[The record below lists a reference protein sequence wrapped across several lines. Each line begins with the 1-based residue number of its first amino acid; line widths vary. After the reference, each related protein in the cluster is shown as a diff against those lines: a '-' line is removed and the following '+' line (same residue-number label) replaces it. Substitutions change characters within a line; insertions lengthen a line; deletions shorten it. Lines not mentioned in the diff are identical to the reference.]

1 MDKMSNSGD
10 RPCARPGCTK
20 RVPATGPKYH
30 SNSCK
35 SAASRERR
43 RAEKAAQ
50 SSTGQ
55 RPGTIVNRSTSPS
68 TIETQR
74 LTELSDKFGTI
85 AQELQALSTAQIAV
99 VAEHRILRQILE
111 HTIPQAVAG
120 DRSQLAALVAG
131 FDAIK
136 HSQSLLHSERESLT
150 RDLQQ
155 LHVEQSALRK
165 EQSALLAERDELRA
179 QREEQSKPWD
189 SLHAEC
195 SSLRTE
201 ASLLVAERDALKA
214 QREEQSKRW
223 DSLHAEYSALRTEA
237 SLLVAERDALKAQQ
251 EEQSKRWDSLHA
263 ECSAL
268 QHDLTSLMRERNEL
282 RAKQEELRR
291 STPQDT
297 ESSLVCVAEQ
307 SKHPPEIDWEELAY
321 EQREAYSS
329 LFEDMRLQFLR
340 LLPLIPKGAGP
351 LASWSTT
358 SIESHSYWKHW
369 LVPLLGP
376 QLEQSV
382 KNTGITSPQEIIAR
396 VNRMLPYAVLAA
408 QLYLSEIIIRPARAP
423 SSDTKISQWIVASM
437 RAAPMLYPP
446 QFLSVA
452 EQDPT
457 MLSLA
462 TVNAMTAIHRQLL
475 VLNQSLPPG

>member
-1 MDKMSNSGD
+1 MDRMSNSGD

-99 VAEHRILRQILE
+99 VAEHRILRQLLE

-155 LHVEQSALRK
+155 LHAEQSALRK

-179 QREEQSKPWD
+179 QREEQSKRWD

-195 SSLRTE
+195 SALRTE
-201 ASLLVAERDALKA
+201 ASLLVAERDELKA

-223 DSLHAEYSALRTEA
+223 DSLHAE
-237 SLLVAERDALKAQQ
+237 
-251 EEQSKRWDSLHA
+251 
-263 ECSAL
+263 CSAL
-268 QHDLTSLMRERNEL
+268 QQDLNSLMRERDEL

-297 ESSLVCVAEQ
+297 ESSLVCIADQ
-307 SKHPPEIDWEELAY
+307 SKHPSEIDWEELAY

-475 VLNQSLPPG
+475 VLNQSLPTG

>member
-1 MDKMSNSGD
+1 MDKMSSSGD

-35 SAASRERR
+35 SAASRERK

-50 SSTGQ
+50 SSTDQ
-55 RPGTIVNRSTSPS
+55 RPATPVNKSTSPL
-68 TIETQR
+68 TIEPQW
-74 LTELSDKFGTI
+74 LTALSDKFGTI
-85 AQELQALSTAQIAV
+85 AQELQALTTAQGAV
-99 VAEHRILRQILE
+99 VSEHRILRQLLE
-111 HTIPQAVAG
+111 HTIPQVVAG
-120 DRSQLAALVAG
+120 DRSQLAALIAG

-136 HSQSLLHSERESLT
+136 HSQSLLQSERESLSK
-150 RDLQQ
+150 DWQQ
-155 LHVEQSALRK
+155 LHAEQSALRK
-165 EQSALLAERDELRA
+165 EQSTLVAERDELRA
-179 QREEQSKPWD
+179 QREEQSRRWN

-195 SSLRTE
+195 DVLRAE
-201 ASLLVAERDALKA
+201 ASLLVAERDGLKA
-214 QREEQSKRW
+214 QLEEQSKRW
-223 DSLHAEYSALRTEA
+223 NSLQT
-237 SLLVAERDALKAQQ
+237 
-251 EEQSKRWDSLHA
+251 

-268 QHDLTSLMRERNEL
+268 QQDLNSLMRERDEL
-282 RAKQEELRR
+282 RAKQEELRC

-297 ESSLVCVAEQ
+297 ETSLVCIAEQ
-307 SKHPPEIDWEELAY
+307 SKRPSEMDWEGLVY
-321 EQREAYSS
+321 EQRDAYSF

-351 LASWSTT
+351 LPSWSTT

-369 LVPLLGP
+369 LVPLLGT

-382 KNTGITSPQEIIAR
+382 RNTGLTSPQEVIAR

-408 QLYLSEIIIRPARAP
+408 QLYLSEIIIRPARKP
-423 SSDTKISQWIVASM
+423 SSATKISQWVLASM
-437 RAAPMLYPP
+437 RAAPLLYPP

-462 TVNAMTAIHRQLL
+462 TVTAMTAIHRQLL
-475 VLNQSLPPG
+475 VLSQSLPTE

>member
-1 MDKMSNSGD
+1 MDRMSNSGD

-74 LTELSDKFGTI
+74 LTELSVKFGTI

-99 VAEHRILRQILE
+99 VAEHRILRQLLE

-155 LHVEQSALRK
+155 LHAEQSALRK

-179 QREEQSKPWD
+179 QREEQSKRWD

-195 SSLRTE
+195 SALRTE
-201 ASLLVAERDALKA
+201 ASLLVAERDELKA

-223 DSLHAEYSALRTEA
+223 DSLHAE
-237 SLLVAERDALKAQQ
+237 
-251 EEQSKRWDSLHA
+251 
-263 ECSAL
+263 CSAL
-268 QHDLTSLMRERNEL
+268 QQDLNSLMRERDEL

-297 ESSLVCVAEQ
+297 ESSLVCIADQ
-307 SKHPPEIDWEELAY
+307 SKHPSEIDWEELAY

-475 VLNQSLPPG
+475 VLNQSLPTG

>member
-55 RPGTIVNRSTSPS
+55 RPGTTVNRSTSPS
-68 TIETQR
+68 TVESQQ

-99 VAEHRILRQILE
+99 VAEHRILRQLLE

-155 LHVEQSALRK
+155 LHAEQSALRK

-179 QREEQSKPWD
+179 QREEQSKRWD

-201 ASLLVAERDALKA
+201 ASLLVAERDELKA

-223 DSLHAEYSALRTEA
+223 DSLHAE
-237 SLLVAERDALKAQQ
+237 
-251 EEQSKRWDSLHA
+251 
-263 ECSAL
+263 CSAL
-268 QHDLTSLMRERNEL
+268 QQELDSLMREREEL

-297 ESSLVCVAEQ
+297 ESSLVCIADQ
-307 SKHPPEIDWEELAY
+307 SKHPSEIDWEELAY

-358 SIESHSYWKHW
+358 SIERHSYWKHW

-382 KNTGITSPQEIIAR
+382 RNTGITSPQEIIAR

-408 QLYLSEIIIRPARAP
+408 QLYLSELIIRPARKP
-423 SSDTKISQWIVASM
+423 SSDTKISQWVLASM

-457 MLSLA
+457 MLTLA
-462 TVNAMTAIHRQLL
+462 TINAMTAIHRQLL
-475 VLNQSLPPG
+475 VLKQSLPPG

>member
-1 MDKMSNSGD
+1 
-10 RPCARPGCTK
+10 
-20 RVPATGPKYH
+20 
-30 SNSCK
+30 
-35 SAASRERR
+35 
-43 RAEKAAQ
+43 
-50 SSTGQ
+50 
-55 RPGTIVNRSTSPS
+55 
-68 TIETQR
+68 

-85 AQELQALSTAQIAV
+85 AQELQALSTAQGAV
-99 VAEHRILRQILE
+99 VAEHRILRQLLE

-155 LHVEQSALRK
+155 LHAEQSALRK
-165 EQSALLAERDELRA
+165 EQSTLAAERDVLR
-179 QREEQSKPWD
+179 
-189 SLHAEC
+189 
-195 SSLRTE
+195 
-201 ASLLVAERDALKA
+201 A

-223 DSLHAEYSALRTEA
+223 DSLQAECEALRAEA
-237 SLLVAERDALKAQQ
+237 SLLVAERDGLKAQL
-251 EEQSKRWDSLHA
+251 EEQSKRWDSLQA

-268 QHDLTSLMRERNEL
+268 QQELDSLMREREEL

-291 STPQDT
+291 STPQET
-297 ESSLVCVAEQ
+297 ESSLVCIAEQ
-307 SKHPPEIDWEELAY
+307 SQPPPDVDWESLAY
-321 EQREAYSS
+321 EQREEYSS
-329 LFEDMRLQFLR
+329 LFQDLRLHFLR

-369 LVPLLGP
+369 LVPLLGK

-382 KNTGITSPQEIIAR
+382 RNTGITSPQEIIAR

-408 QLYLSEIIIRPARAP
+408 QLYLSEIIIRPARKP
-423 SSDTKISQWIVASM
+423 SSDSKISQWVLASM

-475 VLNQSLPPG
+475 VLKQSLPTG

>member
-1 MDKMSNSGD
+1 MDRMSNSGD

-99 VAEHRILRQILE
+99 VAEHRILRQLLE

-155 LHVEQSALRK
+155 LHAEQSALRK

-179 QREEQSKPWD
+179 QREEQSK
-189 SLHAEC
+189 
-195 SSLRTE
+195 
-201 ASLLVAERDALKA
+201 
-214 QREEQSKRW
+214 
-223 DSLHAEYSALRTEA
+223 
-237 SLLVAERDALKAQQ
+237 
-251 EEQSKRWDSLHA
+251 RWDSLHA

-268 QHDLTSLMRERNEL
+268 QQDLNSLMRERDEL

-297 ESSLVCVAEQ
+297 ESSLVCIADQ
-307 SKHPPEIDWEELAY
+307 SKHPSEIDWEELAY

-475 VLNQSLPPG
+475 VLKQSLPPG